1 MVRFEFRTISLL
13 VTWFIALIAK
23 LFTMFIAVLS
33 GPLVLAF
40 MATPLSALLI
50 AIVGPVPLFVA
61 IIASDVSGLPVL
73 VSWWALP
80 RFLVTL
86 VGLVTGPVAVV
97 AHLLSVVSAASSASS
112 AIFASSLLEIA
123 SSLAPFV
130 LFSVTPPLFALFRTL
145 FRYVAR
151 IVAIVAHFLAPS
163 LMRASSL
170 LVSSWFPLSLNMF
183 LRTLSR
189 NVSWLIAIIAHSIA

>member
-1 MVRFEFRTISLL
+1 MSETFEHSPHVLIVDDDERILRLL
-13 VTWFIALIAK
+13 K
-23 LFTMFIAVLS
+23 Q
-33 GPLVLAF
+33 
-40 MATPLSALLI
+40 
-50 AIVGPVPLFVA
+50 
-61 IIASDVSGLPVL
+61 
-73 VSWWALP
+73 
-80 RFLVTL
+80 FLEKNNYI
-86 VGLVTGPVAVV
+86 
-97 AHLLSVVSAASSASS
+97 VSAASSASS

-123 SSLAPFV
+123 SSLTPFV

-145 FRYVAR
+145 FRDVAR

-170 LVSSWFPLSLNMF
+170 LVSSWFPLPLNMF